1 MPPTAIA
8 PIYDAAPRCPTMATS
23 TSPSSGTVMLL
34 TIAGRAMLSICLFL
48 LSIVICFLLHAQY
61 GQCCRMCRRIM
72 FYIDIYS
79 FRAAKLLKKTLM
91 RNERGIMLFLLYAY
105 AAVGVSELCHAKVV
119 KRLKDVCQR
128 NRPGEVEV
136 NSDRKQTARMERNAY
151 VIP

>member
-1 MPPTAIA
+1 
-8 PIYDAAPRCPTMATS
+8 
-23 TSPSSGTVMLL
+23 
-34 TIAGRAMLSICLFL
+34 
-48 LSIVICFLLHAQY
+48 
-61 GQCCRMCRRIM
+61 M

-105 AAVGVSELCHAKVV
+105 ATVGVSELCHAKVV

-136 NSDRKQTARMERNAY
+136 NSDRKQTTRMESNAY